1 MISLHKLSDMFYSF
15 NLRKFFNPEQYQYPL
30 LMKTET
36 YPEEA
41 NLTTGQIL
49 RQAREKHELSQQ
61 TVADRLCLKLS
72 TVRDIEEDNIPSNIS
87 PTFIRGYIRAYA
99 KLVQVPESEI
109 LSTLDKQIPSKAIKT
124 APMQSFSAGKKRK
137 KRDGWLMKITWVV
150 IVLLLGMTFLWWWQN
165 YKVQQTELSSMATQ
179 SNVQNNQVTS
189 SENDRQAASAGENNV
204 ASLKENQSEAT
215 AQSGVSPEKT
225 LSAEAKG
232 TEGNSKAPVS
242 SGAPVSTAT
251 NQPAANATPENTTAV
266 ANAEV
271 NSAVVS
277 PSSTDVN
284 SISTANNDE
293 LVIDFSG
300 ECWLAVKDA
309 KGKMLFSGIKKKGD
323 SLKLSGDLPYSVN
336 IGAPAKVKVQFR
348 GKPVDLSSFVKK
360 GVTAKLTLK

>member
-1 MISLHKLSDMFYSF
+1 MNI
-15 NLRKFFNPEQYQYPL
+15 NLCKFFNPEQYQYPL

-87 PTFIRGYIRAYA
+87 PTFLRGYIRAYA

-150 IVLLLGMTFLWWWQN
+150 IVVLLGMTFLWWWQN

-179 SNVQNNQVTS
+179 SNAQDNQVTG
-189 SENDRQAASAGENNV
+189 SENDRLAPSAGENNV
-204 ASLKENQSEAT
+204 APLKENQAEAT
-215 AQSGVSPEKT
+215 AQSDVSQAKT
-225 LSAEAKG
+225 SPTEAND
-232 TEGNSKAPVS
+232 TAGNSKAPEPP
-242 SGAPVSTAT
+242 GAPVSTEA
-251 NQPAANATPENTTAV
+251 NQPATNVTPENAAAS
-266 ANAEV
+266 ANTEAA
-271 NSAVVS
+271 NSTVVS

-323 SLKLSGDLPYSVN
+323 SLKLSGNLPYSVN

>member
-1 MISLHKLSDMFYSF
+1 
-15 NLRKFFNPEQYQYPL
+15 
-30 LMKTET
+30 MKTET

-72 TVRDIEEDNIPSNIS
+72 TVRDIEEDNITSNIS
-87 PTFIRGYIRAYA
+87 PTFLRGYIRAYA
-99 KLVQVPESEI
+99 KLVQVSESEI
-109 LSTLDKQIPSKAIKT
+109 LSILDKQIPSRAIKT

-150 IVLLLGMTFLWWWQN
+150 IIVLLGMTFLWWWQN
-165 YKVQQTELSSMATQ
+165 YKVQQTELSSMATE
-179 SNVQNNQVTS
+179 STAQNTQLTG
-189 SENDRQAASAGENNV
+189 SENNLVASTARENNV
-204 ASLKENQSEAT
+204 APLKENQSVT
-215 AQSGVSPEKT
+215 AAQDGVSQEKT
-225 LSAEAKG
+225 LSAEANS
-232 TEGNSKAPVS
+232 TEVNSNAPVS
-242 SGAPVSTAT
+242 SSSVSTAT
-251 NQPAANATPENTTAV
+251 NQSATNATPENTTAA

-271 NSAVVS
+271 NNAVVS

-284 SISTANNDE
+284 SITTASNDE
-293 LVIDFSG
+293 LVIDFSD

-309 KGKMLFSGIKKKGD
+309 KGKVLFSGIKKKGD
-323 SLKLSGDLPYSVN
+323 SLKLSGNLPYSVN

-360 GVTAKLTLK
+360 GITAKLTLK